1 MWVATP
7 EDFVTSQV
15 KAKGLKVVPSAEVI
29 LFGSRAQGDSS
40 KYADRDFMVVTYQKL
55 TDVEQKAI
63 FHAIF
68 ELESARSI
76 EIQLIYK
83 TRDEFEA

>member
-1 MWVATP
+1 
-7 EDFVTSQV
+7 
-15 KAKGLKVVPSAEVI
+15 
-29 LFGSRAQGDSS
+29 
-40 KYADRDFMVVTYQKL
+40 
-55 TDVEQKAI
+55 VEQKAI